1 MHSRTSLSPCSQ
13 VHAKTISRD
22 AKPRVV
28 FRRYFRTLATSFFLG
43 LFVATSF
50 ATTWTDPVTT
60 TPSFIQTDFGPYG
73 THLPGNGG
81 MYCGPTAIA
90 MELYWLGANG
100 FSQIAPVSYSSGNPT
115 DVAAAT
121 NLIKVLGGLA
131 NTSSSKGTTGN
142 QLATAVSLFFSAKG
156 IDPTLFTYANT
167 DSSISAPTADWFNTQ
182 LATNTGSSPST
193 ITFTNLLV
201 GWYYESKTTR
211 NFYYPGGGHFVDVVA
226 AASGNLT
233 VFNPSPSSFDSNTPN
248 IPDSNP
254 QTVSVT
260 HLPAEWTV
268 PSLST
273 PYIQYQ
279 QIQATSV
286 GDYSAKKGIL
296 RFGQSWTVNSSA
308 LPTDAGYSI
317 KDWLIDTSQTIDTN
331 GGNLSVLAALTG
343 SGGLS
348 KAGLGTLTLTN
359 SNALTGNN
367 VLGGGTLQS
376 TVTSGNPFGTGS
388 ITCSGT
394 SVLELKPA
402 DSTLADISLALA
414 SGSNSTL
421 AVDNG
426 GFVLRL
432 TKGNNTSLAVTLGG
446 NTDGTTPNIARNNQG
461 NLEITTDTGLAP
473 LGSSVKLKVAGSG
486 GNLPGVTNGIVS
498 PYTVGQDSDAGQS
511 GAFLNYDSTNG
522 FQAASTTKSSLTDI
536 NSLTANV
543 VYEVNSS
550 VTASSPLIAMYALQV
565 GAFAVGGASSTL
577 NIGSQTTGDVAGLI
591 LNGGTI
597 SPQLQFGAAQADI
610 YASLGGGTI
619 SSTVSGSGGLVKF
632 GPGALTLSA
641 DNSPSLS
648 GSVYVN
654 SGTLIAANTGGSSAT
669 GTGSVY
675 VQSSA
680 KLQIDNGA
688 RVSGDI
694 TAVSSGTVSLAGGVA
709 DGNLSIAAASGVQP
723 GATLQGYGTIA
734 GTATVGGD
742 IKAGSTTGILN
753 FTGAADLSNANF
765 YWQLNNLVD
774 NSTSQ
779 AGTGWNALQF
789 ASSGSAILGTEAKPG
804 IEANPLTIYVD
815 LSLVPGPDGSNS
827 FWNTNHTWTLFSMLG
842 GWSGNYSPGNF
853 SFTDGYFSFAWNNPA
868 PNFGFLSY
876 TANIVPEPSTCVLL
890 AFGLVALCLLRGRRA
905 AHA

>member
-1 MHSRTSLSPCSQ
+1 MHSRKSLSPCSQ
-13 VHAKTISRD
+13 VLAKTISRD

-28 FRRYFRTLATSFFLG
+28 GRRYFRTLAISLFLG
-43 LFVATSF
+43 LFVATSL

-90 MELYWLGANG
+90 MELYWMGANG
-100 FSQIAPVSYSSGNPT
+100 FSQIAPASYSSGNPT

-121 NLIKVLGGLA
+121 NLIKVIGGLA
-131 NTSSSKGTTGN
+131 NTYSNGGTTPS
-142 QLATAVSLFFSAKG
+142 QLQTAVGLFFSAKG
-156 IDPTLFTYANT
+156 IDQFAYTAN
-167 DSSISAPTADWFNTQ
+167 STATAAWFNTQ
-182 LATNTGSSPST
+182 LANNKIDSPST
-193 ITFTNLLV
+193 ITFTNLMV
-201 GWYYESKTTR
+201 GWYSENKTSTNSYER
-211 NFYYPGGGHFVDVVA
+211 YGGHFVDVVDA
-226 AASGNLT
+226 TTGGTNSLT
-233 VFNPSPSSFDSNTPN
+233 TFNPYPSSFVKTTPN
-248 IPDSNP
+248 VPGSNP
-254 QTVSVT
+254 QTVTVT
-260 HLPAEWTV
+260 NLPSSWTV
-268 PSLST
+268 VGMAP
-273 PYIQYQ
+273 PADQYQ
-279 QIQATSV
+279 QIQTSSL
-286 GDYSAKKGIL
+286 GNTTDSKGIL
-296 RFGQSWTVNSSA
+296 EYGQSWAVSKSA

-317 KDWLIDTSQTIDTN
+317 KDWQIDSIQSINTN
-331 GGNLSVLAALTG
+331 GGNLSVLAALKG

-359 SNALTGNN
+359 SNILSGSN
-367 VLGGGTLQS
+367 VLNGGTLQS

-388 ITCSGT
+388 MTCSGT

-402 DSTLADISLALA
+402 DSTPAHISLAVA

-426 GFVLRL
+426 GLVLRL
-432 TKGNNTSLAVTLGG
+432 TKGNNTTLAVTLGG
-446 NTDGTTPNIARNNQG
+446 NTDESAPNITRNHQG
-461 NLEITTDTGLAP
+461 NLEITTDTGLAL

-486 GNLPGVTNGIVS
+486 GNLPGVTNGMVS

-511 GAFLNYDSTNG
+511 GAFLNYDPAKG
-522 FQAASTTKSSLTDI
+522 FQAASTTKSSDTDI
-536 NSLTANV
+536 NTLTPFTTNV
-543 VYEVNSS
+543 VYEVNSN
-550 VTASSPLIAMYALQV
+550 VTALPENPVIAMYALQV
-565 GAFAVGGASSTL
+565 GAYAVGGSNSTL
-577 NIGSQTTGDVAGLI
+577 DIGSQTTGDVAGLI

-597 SPQLQFGAAQADI
+597 SPRLQFGAAQADI
-610 YASLGGGTI
+610 YTSLSGGTV

-641 DNSPSLS
+641 DNSGSLS
-648 GSVYVN
+648 GPVYVN

-709 DGNLSIAAASGVQP
+709 AGDLSIAAASGVQP
-723 GATLQGYGTIA
+723 GATLQGYGTIT

-742 IKAGSTTGILN
+742 IKAGPTTGILN
-753 FTGAADLSNANF
+753 FTGTANLSSANF
-765 YWQLNNLVD
+765 YWQPNNLVD
-774 NSTSQ
+774 NSTSA

-789 ASSGSAILGTEAKPG
+789 DSEGTATLGTSD
-804 IEANPLTIYVD
+804 NPLTIYVD

-853 SFTDGYFSFAWNNPA
+853 SFTDGYFSFAWNKPT

-890 AFGLVALCLLRGRRA
+890 AFGLVAICLLRGRFAARA
-905 AHA
+905 